1 MLFTKSKR
9 EKKSKDKEVLQRM
22 DIHGQR
28 NCFKDFIKDHKENF
42 QYNLSAQLANPAKN
56 EVTSLSKFIIEEAIS
71 NEQKFKSET
80 SK

>member
-1 MLFTKSKR
+1 MLFAKSKR

-28 NCFKDFIKDHKENF
+28 NCFSSIKDHKENF

-56 EVTSLSKFIIEEAIS
+56 EVTNLSKCIIEAIS
-71 NEQKFKSET
+71 NEQKFKNET